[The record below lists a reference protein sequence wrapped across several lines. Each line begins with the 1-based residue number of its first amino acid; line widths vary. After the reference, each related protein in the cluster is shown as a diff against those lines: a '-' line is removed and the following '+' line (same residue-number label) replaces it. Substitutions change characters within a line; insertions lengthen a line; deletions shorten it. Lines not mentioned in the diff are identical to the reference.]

1 MLETM
6 ILIRN
11 IFYKL
16 FLIGFIFYIFTA
28 MLLLFNNEWVINY
41 IVNTFHITGHEVNL
55 LIAYFIGW
63 TKMIIILFFLIPAL
77 ALHWTGHSL
86 KRANK

>member
-1 MLETM
+1 MLKNV

-16 FLIGFIFYIFTA
+16 FLFGLLFYIFTA
-28 MLLLFNNEWVINY
+28 AFLLFNHEWTIKIINHFWGLPRAE
-41 IVNTFHITGHEVNL
+41 INF

-63 TKMIIILFFLIPAL
+63 SKMIIILFFLIPAF

-86 KRANK
+86 KEG